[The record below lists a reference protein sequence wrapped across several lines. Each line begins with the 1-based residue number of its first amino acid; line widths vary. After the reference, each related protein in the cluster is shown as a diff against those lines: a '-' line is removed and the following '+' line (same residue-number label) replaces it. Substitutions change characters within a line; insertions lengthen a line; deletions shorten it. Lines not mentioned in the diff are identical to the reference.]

1 MKNNIIASI
10 ALFQSLYDN
19 GKLDI
24 FSVIAKF
31 VQSTIQMNNLYSFD
45 TNQLKSQLKNDFEI
59 EIPESVIRTVLKK
72 RLSNEVSK
80 DNNGGYVANIA
91 SLEVNKFNEELE
103 RQTSKCQQVF
113 NLLFEF
119 YESINGK
126 PVPQNEK
133 AELIDSF
140 ADFLLKS
147 PKEHEECFFSQFI
160 FANENKKAFLE
171 NLNEIREGYIIVQG
185 VKDITDSTDI
195 NSIGSWDSKLTIYLD
210 TEHLFSSFGYNGDL
224 YKNVFDD
231 FFSLVKEANR
241 KEKFIELKYFEE
253 TQKSIESYFNAAI
266 MIKEGRIRPRAE
278 VAMNVIL
285 SKCNEPSDV
294 FTEKA
299 KFLSHLKTHNICCDK
314 RDNVVSER
322 ITNVEDDSI
331 LATIIRDAAEKW
343 PNVDEDTVIK
353 YLRQFSII
361 NHIRCGN
368 NKTSFE
374 RCRCILMTANG
385 IASFITWHPLI
396 KDEKSFT

>member
-224 YKNVFDD
+224 YKNVFD
-231 FFSLVKEANR
+231 V
-241 KEKFIELKYFEE
+241 EKFRKKMPVL
-253 TQKSIESYFNAAI
+253 
-266 MIKEGRIRPRAE
+266 
-278 VAMNVIL
+278 L
-285 SKCNEPSDV
+285 
-294 FTEKA
+294 A
-299 KFLSHLKTHNICCDK
+299 KNF
-314 RDNVVSER
+314 
-322 ITNVEDDSI
+322 
-331 LATIIRDAAEKW
+331 A
-343 PNVDEDTVIK
+343 
-353 YLRQFSII
+353 
-361 NHIRCGN
+361 
-368 NKTSFE
+368 NKKN
-374 RCRCILMTANG
+374 LLN
-385 IASFITWHPLI
+385 
-396 KDEKSFT
+396 

>member
-140 ADFLLKS
+140 ADFL
-147 PKEHEECFFSQFI
+147 
-160 FANENKKAFLE
+160 
-171 NLNEIREGYIIVQG
+171 
-185 VKDITDSTDI
+185 
-195 NSIGSWDSKLTIYLD
+195 
-210 TEHLFSSFGYNGDL
+210 
-224 YKNVFDD
+224 YKIQ
-231 FFSLVKEANR
+231 L
-241 KEKFIELKYFEE
+241 
-253 TQKSIESYFNAAI
+253 
-266 MIKEGRIRPRAE
+266 
-278 VAMNVIL
+278 
-285 SKCNEPSDV
+285 
-294 FTEKA
+294 
-299 KFLSHLKTHNICCDK
+299 
-314 RDNVVSER
+314 
-322 ITNVEDDSI
+322 
-331 LATIIRDAAEKW
+331 
-343 PNVDEDTVIK
+343 
-353 YLRQFSII
+353 
-361 NHIRCGN
+361 
-368 NKTSFE
+368 
-374 RCRCILMTANG
+374 
-385 IASFITWHPLI
+385 
-396 KDEKSFT
+396 